1 LELKIADA
9 LPPGIASKTLVVS
22 KQWLKIA
29 ARIARCRWA
38 NTRNPAAK
46 RHRRSKWEFKGH
58 TYPDVLI
65 SVLIRALGEFE
76 TWLKT
81 AAINPGNKK
90 SFWDKLFG
98 AVPRRPA
105 LKRTPV
111 ADLNAT
117 LGQLLTELKTL
128 LYQPDDSERSTKS
141 ETSTEDKVALASG
154 VSASAM
160 GSKVSLKAEA
170 SSGQG
175 TKESLET
182 KYSHQKIAVLQRNIL
197 KYKDFFNS
205 LSKVS
210 DSPSFL
216 MFDDLYHIPRR
227 DQSHLLDYFHRIA
240 KGLNLWLKVGTIR
253 HRTRWYVSGD
263 PPKGMKL
270 GDDADEI
277 DLDVTLEKYDLTK
290 RFLLRILEGLSRS
303 ANVDLSSILA
313 EGARDRLVLA
323 SGGVARDFLT
333 IFRRSIDIAR
343 ERLQGRGVLNR
354 GTKIGAE
361 DVNLA
366 AGEYDKFKREDF
378 ERDTQSTDRD
388 ELLGT
393 LSTVSTFCLQKSNT
407 NCLLLLKDAAD
418 DFAYNIHELVDLK
431 FLHQV
436 RSRVMV
442 RDEPGQLYEAYM
454 LDLSQY
460 TGERKR
466 RGLDMVEFWK
476 ADASDTLRRRSLVL
490 NP

>member
-1 LELKIADA
+1 
-9 LPPGIASKTLVVS
+9 
-22 KQWLKIA
+22 
-29 ARIARCRWA
+29 
-38 NTRNPAAK
+38 
-46 RHRRSKWEFKGH
+46 
-58 TYPDVLI
+58 
-65 SVLIRALGEFE
+65 
-76 TWLKT
+76 
-81 AAINPGNKK
+81 
-90 SFWDKLFG
+90 
-98 AVPRRPA
+98 
-105 LKRTPV
+105 
-111 ADLNAT
+111 
-117 LGQLLTELKTL
+117 
-128 LYQPDDSERSTKS
+128 
-141 ETSTEDKVALASG
+141 
-154 VSASAM
+154 
-160 GSKVSLKAEA
+160 
-170 SSGQG
+170 
-175 TKESLET
+175 
-182 KYSHQKIAVLQRNIL
+182 
-197 KYKDFFNS
+197 
-205 LSKVS
+205 
-210 DSPSFL
+210 
-216 MFDDLYHIPRR
+216 
-227 DQSHLLDYFHRIA
+227 
-240 KGLNLWLKVGTIR
+240 
-253 HRTRWYVSGD
+253 
-263 PPKGMKL
+263 MKL

-436 RSRVMV
+436 RSRVTV